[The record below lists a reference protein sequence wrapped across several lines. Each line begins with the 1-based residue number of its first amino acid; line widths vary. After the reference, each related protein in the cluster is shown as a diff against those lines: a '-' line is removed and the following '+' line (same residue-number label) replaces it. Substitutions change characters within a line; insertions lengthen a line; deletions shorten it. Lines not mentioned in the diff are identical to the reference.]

1 MRTNPLTIGTLGIA
15 GLVAA
20 GALAF
25 PVSTAFA
32 DSDAVKRDEDTADV
46 VLADDDDDD
55 DTNANTGD
63 NTNTGGDT
71 NTGVSKST
79 NDGTRSNF
87 TPVSRDND
95 KSRSDNT
102 KDHTKDGP
110 GGKKRDWSQ
119 NQTNDASRNDTR

>member
-1 MRTNPLTIGTLGIA
+1 M
-15 GLVAA
+15 AA

-55 DTNANTGD
+55 DTNAKGTNSGD
-63 NTNTGGDT
+63 NTNTGGGT
-71 NTGVSKST
+71 NTGASRST

-95 KSRSDNT
+95 ISRSDKT
-102 KDHTKDGP
+102 KDLTQDGP
-110 GGKKRDWSQ
+110 GGTKRDWSQ
-119 NQTNDASRNDTR
+119 NKTNDASRNDTRG

>member
-1 MRTNPLTIGTLGIA
+1 MRTNPLTVGTIGIA

-25 PVSTAFA
+25 PVTTAFA

-46 VLADDDDDD
+46 VLADDDDED
-55 DTNANTGD
+55 DTNGKDTTTGGG
-63 NTNTGGDT
+63 TNTGA
-71 NTGVSKST
+71 SRST

-87 TPVSRDND
+87 TPVSRDKD
-95 KSRSDNT
+95 KSRSDKT
-102 KDHTKDGP
+102 KDFTKDGP

-119 NQTNDASRNDTR
+119 NQTNDSSRNDTR